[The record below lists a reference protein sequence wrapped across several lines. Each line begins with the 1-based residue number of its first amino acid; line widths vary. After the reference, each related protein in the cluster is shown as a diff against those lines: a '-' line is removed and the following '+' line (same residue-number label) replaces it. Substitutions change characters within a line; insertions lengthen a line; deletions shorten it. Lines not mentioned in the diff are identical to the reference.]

1 MRIKR
6 WIVQAFA
13 ALAANPLLGNFF
25 SGKIYQ
31 GKTKYVCVPG
41 LNCYSCP
48 AAIGSCPIGSL
59 QAVLASYK
67 YKFSFYVS
75 GIIALFGMIAG
86 KWICGWLCPFGWLQD
101 LLHKIPGRKL
111 KIPKKLK
118 WLEHSKY
125 VFLAVFVVALPLLA
139 VNELGLGDPWYCK
152 YICPSGTVMAAFPL
166 MLTNPQ
172 LRDSIGLLFIWKA
185 ALAVLIL
192 AASVFVYR
200 FFCRFFCPLGAI
212 YGLFNKISFLKM
224 YVDGDKCISCGKCE
238 EVCKLDIY
246 TSKHPNHTS
255 CIRCGDCR
263 HACPTKAISQKFT
276 IRS

>member
-1 MRIKR
+1 MKIKR

-25 SGKIYQ
+25 KGKIYQ
-31 GKTKYVCVPG
+31 GKSKYVCVPG

-59 QAVLASYK
+59 QAVLADYK
-67 YKFSFYVS
+67 YKFSFYMA
-75 GIIALFGMIAG
+75 GLIALFGMIAG
-86 KWICGWLCPFGWLQD
+86 KWICGWLCPFGFLQD
-101 LLHKIPGRKL
+101 LLHKIPGKKL

-118 WLEHSKY
+118 WLEYSKY
-125 VFLAVFVVALPLLA
+125 VFLIVFVIALPLLV
-139 VNELGLGDPWYCK
+139 VNEFGLGDPWYCK
-152 YICPSGTVMAAFPL
+152 YICPSGTVLASFPL

-172 LRDSIGLLFIWKA
+172 LHDSIGLLFYWKA

-192 AASVFVYR
+192 AAAVFIYR
-200 FFCRFFCPLGAI
+200 FFCRFMCPLGAI

-224 YVDGDKCISCGKCE
+224 YVDDDKCISCGKCE
-238 EVCKLDIY
+238 EVCKLDIN
-246 TSKHPNHTS
+246 TAKHPNHTS

>member
-13 ALAANPLLGNFF
+13 ALAANPIVGNFF
-25 SGKIYQ
+25 KGRIYQ
-31 GKTKYVCVPG
+31 GNIKYVCVPG

-48 AAIGSCPIGSL
+48 GAVGSCPIGSL

-67 YKFSFYVS
+67 YKFSFYVT
-75 GIIALFGMIAG
+75 GIIVFFGMLAG

-101 LLHKIPGRKL
+101 LLHKIPVKKL

-125 VFLAVFVVALPLLA
+125 VFLVVFVVALPLLA
-139 VNELGLGDPWYCK
+139 VNEFGLGDPWYCK
-152 YICPSGTVMAAFPL
+152 YICPSGTVLAAFPL

-172 LRDSIGLLFIWKA
+172 LRDSIGLLFLWKA
-185 ALAVLIL
+185 ALAVIIL
-192 AASVFVYR
+192 VTAVFIYR

-224 YVDGDKCISCGKCE
+224 FVDKGKCISCHKCE

-246 TSKHPNHTS
+246 TSNSPNNTD

-263 HACPTKAISQKFT
+263 HVCPTKAIEQKFT